1 MQCVL
6 SLNTREGCCLTG
18 QRNHGKTSCVLQE
31 LSQTH
36 QTITDTN
43 VVLSMDNNRNLDL
56 QSIIA
61 EVQSQYEEIAFKSK
75 AEAEAL
81 YQSKA
86 STRRAIAS
94 STSQILY
101 KIVSVLI

>member
-1 MQCVL
+1 MYFP
-6 SLNTREGCCLTG
+6 NIREGVLPHWAGSHG
-18 QRNHGKTSCVLQE
+18 QTSCMLQE
-31 LSQTH
+31 LNQTH

-61 EVQSQYEEIAFKSK
+61 EVQSQYEEIAYKSK

-86 STRRAIAS
+86 STRSLGRARAFPNQPE
-94 STSQILY
+94 TVQ
-101 KIVSVLI
+101 

>member
-1 MQCVL
+1 M
-6 SLNTREGCCLTG
+6 
-18 QRNHGKTSCVLQE
+18 QE

-43 VVLSMDNNRNLDL
+43 VILSMDNNRNVDLD
-56 QSIIA
+56 SIIA
-61 EVQSQYEEIAFKSK
+61 EVQSQYEEIAFRSK

-86 STRRAIAS
+86 STRTSGRATAAS
-94 STSQILY
+94 NQPETVQ
-101 KIVSVLI
+101 